1 MFRVRGTDRVM
12 WLSGRV
18 LHRSLQLSGFAP
30 YVGYSYER
38 SRSTIPLHDYEN
50 HGAILGLTRE
60 F

>member
-1 MFRVRGTDRVM
+1 MFGVRRTDRVM